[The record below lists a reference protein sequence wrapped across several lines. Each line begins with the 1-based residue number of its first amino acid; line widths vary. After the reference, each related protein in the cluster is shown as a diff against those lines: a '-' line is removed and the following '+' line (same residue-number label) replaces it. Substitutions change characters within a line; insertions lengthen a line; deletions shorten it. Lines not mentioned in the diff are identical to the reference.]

1 MRRHGLRAAVAF
13 LMGLRPCGSRP
24 HGTGENAGVASLN
37 QNAIAAHTDTMAAVF
52 TCTHCNTVP
61 EHVVDGKAAIG
72 LVVED
77 DPNIAPI
84 PGVAKCSGFAYRR
97 TPADGELL
105 IRVNDYAE
113 TMTDEGRRI
122 WTFQPIEP

>member
-1 MRRHGLRAAVAF
+1 
-13 LMGLRPCGSRP
+13 
-24 HGTGENAGVASLN
+24 
-37 QNAIAAHTDTMAAVF
+37 
-52 TCTHCNTVP
+52 
-61 EHVVDGKAAIG
+61 
-72 LVVED
+72 
-77 DPNIAPI
+77 
-84 PGVAKCSGFAYRR
+84 VAKCSGFAYRR